1 MKKTLMLLM
10 LAMVSVG
17 AWAQKITSVSGII
30 SGHKYYIGAATGG
43 TDYYFKTDCSALRNS
58 VPGTAVTSKSEATV
72 IQFIQNGTGW
82 NLKFDG
88 TDYYLSLD
96 KSYPFPSSE
105 KGHVQVV
112 SSPVSFDIKE
122 DGLLLKITYGNCLQK
137 ANSSENF
144 GAYNYATGQTNVW
157 LEEVPSTAT
166 ITLNSACTD
175 GSKVYGTYSNASAW
189 VVPEALTVSAI
200 TVSGETLTKDDYAT
214 GDIVPANTGVLV
226 SASAGGDYTVYL
238 SSEVGA
244 PKTNALR
251 PTGNG
256 ITAEAMATADAGKE
270 YFRLTMHNGSEC
282 GFWWGA
288 ADGAAFALGANKA
301 YLVADPAST
310 SARGFSFSDNSEAL
324 ESIEISR
331 ATTIYTLDG
340 VKVNELRK
348 GLNIVNG
355 KKVMV
360 MD

>member
-1 MKKTLMLLM
+1 M
-10 LAMVSVG
+10 MVCVG
-17 AWAQKITSVSGII
+17 AWAEKITDPSKII
-30 SGHKYYIGAATGG
+30 SGHKYYIGATTDG
-43 TDYYFKTDCSALRNS
+43 TDYYFSTDCSAPRNS
-58 VPGTAVTSKSEATV
+58 VAGTAVTSKSDATV

-96 KSYPFPSSE
+96 KSYPFPYSE

-122 DGLLLKITYGNCLQK
+122 DGLLLKVTYGNCLQK

-175 GSKVYGTYSNASAW
+175 GSKVYGTYSNTSAW
-189 VVPEALTVSAI
+189 VVPSFLNVSEI
-200 TVSGETLTKDDYAT
+200 GVNDGTLNVASYST
-214 GDIVPANTGVLV
+214 GAVVPANTGVMV
-226 SASAGGDYTVYL
+226 SAESGGNYTVDL
-238 SSEVGA
+238 SSVAG
-244 PKTNALR
+244 TSILGNDNCLR

-256 ITAEAMATADAGKE
+256 ITAAQMAQANTE
-270 YFRLTMHNGSEC
+270 FYRLTMHNGTQI

-288 ADGAAFALGANKA
+288 EEGAAFEIGANKA
-301 YLVADPAST
+301 YLAVANDNLG
-310 SARGFSFSDNSEAL
+310 ARTGLWFGDNEEAL
-324 ESIEISR
+324 EAVEMK
-331 ATTIYTLDG
+331 ATTTIYTLDG
-340 VKVNELRK
+340 MKVNELQK
-348 GLNIVNG
+348 GLNIMNG

-360 MD
+360 K